1 MQAAPLGQ
9 SASLLSIRCSGITVI
24 EKNMHE
30 MMELLVV
37 KS

>member
-1 MQAAPLGQ
+1 MQAVLLGQ
-9 SASLLSIRCSGITVI
+9 SASLPSIRCSGITVI